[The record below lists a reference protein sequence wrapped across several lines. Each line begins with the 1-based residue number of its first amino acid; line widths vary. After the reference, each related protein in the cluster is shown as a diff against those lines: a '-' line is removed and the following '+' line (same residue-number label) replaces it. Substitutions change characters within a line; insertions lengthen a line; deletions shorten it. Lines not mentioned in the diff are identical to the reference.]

1 MRQKPGDNDDI
12 PPPSE
17 TRARASLSRHRS
29 VWEMRADGW
38 ISLVDDL
45 SRLAILAPEHPERA
59 SRLAHVQTII
69 DALAPVESYWAFP
82 GAGSLASCASG

>member
-1 MRQKPGDNDDI
+1 MPDPALLEINMTSR
-12 PPPSE
+12 SSTE

-59 SRLAHVQTII
+59 SRLAHVHAIL
-69 DALAPVESYWAFP
+69 DALAPV
-82 GAGSLASCASG
+82 